1 MKYFFF
7 LILKKFI
14 LYGKLDIEIGND
26 PVKSIVGQ
34 LDGPNI
40 HIQILN
46 LKHLFLI
53 VRSPELSFGELY
65 MNKEL
70 KIKKGNL
77 EDLMKFLMLNYNS
90 WQSTNFGKIRKYLN
104 DLKNFFSTFNPIKKA
119 KRNAAHH
126 YDLNDD
132 LFESFL
138 DKRRQYSCG
147 YFHSKNESLEDAQIN
162 KVSRLV
168 AKLQINKGNTVL
180 DIGCGWGG
188 LGLSIYNCNP
198 STRITGIT
206 LSEKQHIY
214 FNQLIKKNK
223 LTGKVECLLKDYR
236 ELDNEYDRIV
246 SVGMLEHVGHHNFE
260 KFFQFIENHL
270 KPKGVAVIHSIGRY
284 GLPAHTN
291 PWLEKYIFP
300 GGYLPTFSQMTHAIE
315 KTSLKITD
323 IEVMRLHYAETL
335 KKWREKF
342 FKNKSFLPKTYDEK
356 FSRMWEFYL
365 LASEYFFRS
374 GGGMVFQYKL
384 AKDQELVPL
393 DRKYISSL
401 EKRYSKL
408 LKQKEF
414 TYILN

>member
-147 YFHSKNESLEDAQIN
+147 FFYSKNESLEDAQIN

-246 SVGMLEHVGHHNFE
+246 SVGMLEHVGHHNYE

-284 GLPAHTN
+284 GLPTHTN

-374 GGGMVFQYKL
+374 GGGMVFQFQL
-384 AKDQELVPL
+384 AKDQEVVPL

-401 EKRYSKL
+401 EKKYSKL

-414 TYILN
+414 TYIL

>member
-1 MKYFFF
+1 MKYIFFF
-7 LILKKFI
+7 ILKKFI
-14 LYGKLDIEIGND
+14 LYGKLEIEIGND

-147 YFHSKNESLEDAQIN
+147 FFYSKNESLEDAQIN

-374 GGGMVFQYKL
+374 GGGMVFQFQL
-384 AKDQELVPL
+384 AKDQEVVPL

-401 EKRYSKL
+401 EKKYSKL

>member
-26 PVKSIVGQ
+26 PVKSIVGL

-147 YFHSKNESLEDAQIN
+147 FFYSKNESLEDAQIN

-188 LGLSIYNCNP
+188 LGLSIYNCIP

-206 LSEKQHIY
+206 LSEKQHMY

-374 GGGMVFQYKL
+374 GGGMVFQFQL
-384 AKDQELVPL
+384 AKDQEVVPL

-401 EKRYSKL
+401 EKKYSKL

-414 TYILN
+414 TYIL

>member
-147 YFHSKNESLEDAQIN
+147 FFYSKNESLEDAQIN

-284 GLPAHTN
+284 GLPTHTN

-300 GGYLPTFSQMTHAIE
+300 GGYIPTFSQMTNAIE

-374 GGGMVFQYKL
+374 GGGMVFQFQL
-384 AKDQELVPL
+384 AKDQEVVPL

-401 EKRYSKL
+401 EKKYSKL

-414 TYILN
+414 TYIL

>member
-14 LYGKLDIEIGND
+14 LYGKLDIEVGND

-119 KRNAAHH
+119 KRNVAHH

-147 YFHSKNESLEDAQIN
+147 FFYSKNESLEDAQIN

-374 GGGMVFQYKL
+374 GGGMVFQFQL
-384 AKDQELVPL
+384 AKDQEVVPL

-401 EKRYSKL
+401 EKKYSKL

>member
-147 YFHSKNESLEDAQIN
+147 FFYSKNESLEDAQIN

-260 KFFQFIENHL
+260 KFFQFNENHL

-374 GGGMVFQYKL
+374 GGGMVFQFQL
-384 AKDQELVPL
+384 AKDQEVVPL

-401 EKRYSKL
+401 EKKYSKL

-414 TYILN
+414 TYIL

>member
-90 WQSTNFGKIRKYLN
+90 WQSTNLGKIRKYLN

-138 DKRRQYSCG
+138 DKKRQYSCG

-374 GGGMVFQYKL
+374 GGGMVFQFQL
-384 AKDQELVPL
+384 AKDQEVVPL

-401 EKRYSKL
+401 EKKYSKL

-414 TYILN
+414 TYIL

>member
-147 YFHSKNESLEDAQIN
+147 FFYSKNESLEDAQIN

-300 GGYLPTFSQMTHAIE
+300 GGYLPTFSQMTNAIE

-374 GGGMVFQYKL
+374 GGGMVFQFQL
-384 AKDQELVPL
+384 AKDQEVVPL

-401 EKRYSKL
+401 EKKYSKL

>member
-147 YFHSKNESLEDAQIN
+147 FFYSKNESLEDAQIN

-374 GGGMVFQYKL
+374 GGGMVFQFQL
-384 AKDQELVPL
+384 AKDQEVVPL

-401 EKRYSKL
+401 EKKYSKL

>member
-1 MKYFFF
+1 MKYIFFF
-7 LILKKFI
+7 ILKKFI
-14 LYGKLDIEIGND
+14 LYGKLEIEIGND
-26 PVKSIVGQ
+26 PVKSLVGQ
-34 LDGPNI
+34 LDGPHI
-40 HIQILN
+40 HIKILN

-147 YFHSKNESLEDAQIN
+147 FFYSKNESLEDAQIN

-374 GGGMVFQYKL
+374 GGGMVFQFQL
-384 AKDQELVPL
+384 AKDQEVVPL

-401 EKRYSKL
+401 EKKYSKL

-414 TYILN
+414 TYIL

>member
-147 YFHSKNESLEDAQIN
+147 FFYSKNESLEDAQIN

-300 GGYLPTFSQMTHAIE
+300 GGYIPTFSQMTNAIE

-374 GGGMVFQYKL
+374 GGGMVFQFQL
-384 AKDQELVPL
+384 AKDQEVVPL
-393 DRKYISSL
+393 DRKYISSM
-401 EKRYSKL
+401 EKKYSKL

>member
-147 YFHSKNESLEDAQIN
+147 FFYSKNESLEDAQIN

-374 GGGMVFQYKL
+374 GGGMVFQFQL
-384 AKDQELVPL
+384 AKDQEVVPL
-393 DRKYISSL
+393 DRKYISSM
-401 EKRYSKL
+401 EKKYSKL

>member
-147 YFHSKNESLEDAQIN
+147 FFYSKNESLEDAQIN

-246 SVGMLEHVGHHNFE
+246 SVGMLEHVGYHNFE
-260 KFFQFIENHL
+260 KFYQYIENHL

-284 GLPAHTN
+284 GLPTHTN

-300 GGYLPTFSQMTHAIE
+300 GGYIPTFSQMTNAIE

-365 LASEYFFRS
+365 LGSEYFFRS
-374 GGGMVFQYKL
+374 GGGMVFQYQL
-384 AKDQELVPL
+384 AKDQEVVPF
-393 DRKYISSL
+393 DRKYISSM
-401 EKRYSKL
+401 EKKYTKL
-408 LKQKEF
+408 IKQKEI
-414 TYILN
+414 TYILS

>member
-90 WQSTNFGKIRKYLN
+90 WQSTNFGKIRKHLN

-119 KRNAAHH
+119 KSNAAHH

-147 YFHSKNESLEDAQIN
+147 FFYSKNESLEDAQIN

-236 ELDNEYDRIV
+236 ELDNKYDRIV

-374 GGGMVFQYKL
+374 GGGMVFQFQL
-384 AKDQELVPL
+384 AKDQEVVPL

-401 EKRYSKL
+401 EKKYSKL

-414 TYILN
+414 SYILN

>member
-1 MKYFFF
+1 MKYIFFF
-7 LILKKFI
+7 ILKKFI
-14 LYGKLDIEIGND
+14 LYGKLEIEIGND

-147 YFHSKNESLEDAQIN
+147 FFYSKNESLEDAQIN

-374 GGGMVFQYKL
+374 GGGMVFQFQL
-384 AKDQELVPL
+384 AKDQEVVPL

-401 EKRYSKL
+401 EKKYSKL

-414 TYILN
+414 TYIL

>member
-1 MKYFFF
+1 MKYIFF

-147 YFHSKNESLEDAQIN
+147 FFYSKNESLEDAQIN

-374 GGGMVFQYKL
+374 GGGMVFQFQL
-384 AKDQELVPL
+384 AKDQEVVPL

-401 EKRYSKL
+401 EKKYSKL

>member
-119 KRNAAHH
+119 KRNVAHH

-147 YFHSKNESLEDAQIN
+147 FFYSKNESLEDAQIN

-374 GGGMVFQYKL
+374 GGGMVFQFQL
-384 AKDQELVPL
+384 AKDQEVVPL

-401 EKRYSKL
+401 EKKYSKL

-414 TYILN
+414 TYIL

>member
-119 KRNAAHH
+119 KRNVAHH

-374 GGGMVFQYKL
+374 GGGMVFQFQL
-384 AKDQELVPL
+384 AKDQEVVPL

-401 EKRYSKL
+401 EKKYSKL

-414 TYILN
+414 TYIL

>member
-138 DKRRQYSCG
+138 DKKRQYSCG
-147 YFHSKNESLEDAQIN
+147 YFYSKNESLEDAQIN

-374 GGGMVFQYKL
+374 GGGMVFQFQL
-384 AKDQELVPL
+384 AKDQEVVPL

-401 EKRYSKL
+401 EKKYSKL

-414 TYILN
+414 TYIL

>member
-14 LYGKLDIEIGND
+14 LYGKLDIEIGNN

-90 WQSTNFGKIRKYLN
+90 WQSTNFGKIRQYLN

-147 YFHSKNESLEDAQIN
+147 FFYSKNESLEDAQIN

-374 GGGMVFQYKL
+374 GGGMVFQFQL
-384 AKDQELVPL
+384 AKDQEVVPL

-401 EKRYSKL
+401 EKKYSKL

-414 TYILN
+414 TYIL

>member
-147 YFHSKNESLEDAQIN
+147 FFYSKNESLEDAQIN

-260 KFFQFIENHL
+260 KFFQFIENYL

-374 GGGMVFQYKL
+374 GGGMVFQFQL
-384 AKDQELVPL
+384 AKDQEVVPL

-401 EKRYSKL
+401 EKKYSKL

-414 TYILN
+414 TYIL

>member
-147 YFHSKNESLEDAQIN
+147 FFYSKNESLEDAQIN

-246 SVGMLEHVGHHNFE
+246 SVGMLEHVGHHNYE

-284 GLPAHTN
+284 GLPTHTN

-374 GGGMVFQYKL
+374 GGGMVFQFQL
-384 AKDQELVPL
+384 AKDQEVVPL

-401 EKRYSKL
+401 EKKYSKL

>member
-119 KRNAAHH
+119 KRNVAHH

-300 GGYLPTFSQMTHAIE
+300 GGYIPTFSQMTNAIE

-374 GGGMVFQYKL
+374 GGGMVFQFQL
-384 AKDQELVPL
+384 AKDQEVVPL

-401 EKRYSKL
+401 EKKYSKL

-414 TYILN
+414 TYIL

>member
-147 YFHSKNESLEDAQIN
+147 FFYSKNESLEDAQIN

-246 SVGMLEHVGHHNFE
+246 SVGMLEHVGHHNYE

-374 GGGMVFQYKL
+374 GGGMVFQFQL
-384 AKDQELVPL
+384 AKDQEVVPL

-401 EKRYSKL
+401 EKKYSKL

>member
-90 WQSTNFGKIRKYLN
+90 WQSTSFGKMRQYLN

-119 KRNAAHH
+119 KRNVAHH

-147 YFHSKNESLEDAQIN
+147 FFYSKNESLEDAQIN

-374 GGGMVFQYKL
+374 GGGMVFQFQL
-384 AKDQELVPL
+384 AKDQEVVPL

-401 EKRYSKL
+401 EKKYSKL

-414 TYILN
+414 TYIL

>member
-147 YFHSKNESLEDAQIN
+147 FFYSKNESLEDAQIN

-246 SVGMLEHVGHHNFE
+246 SVGMLEHVGHHNYE

-374 GGGMVFQYKL
+374 GGGMVFQFQL
-384 AKDQELVPL
+384 AKDQEVVPL

-401 EKRYSKL
+401 EKKYSKL

-414 TYILN
+414 TYIL

>member
-90 WQSTNFGKIRKYLN
+90 WQVTNFGKVRRYLN
-104 DLKNFFSTFNPIKKA
+104 DLKNFFSTFNPIRKA
-119 KRNAAHH
+119 KRNVAHH

-374 GGGMVFQYKL
+374 GGGMVFQFQL
-384 AKDQELVPL
+384 AKDQGVVPL

-401 EKRYSKL
+401 EKKYSKL

-414 TYILN
+414 TYIL

>member
-53 VRSPELSFGELY
+53 VRTPELSFGVLY
-65 MNKEL
+65 MNKEWQ
-70 KIKKGNL
+70 IKKVNL

-132 LFESFL
+132 LFEIFL

-315 KTSLKITD
+315 KTSFKITD

-374 GGGMVFQYKL
+374 GGGMVFQFQL
-384 AKDQELVPL
+384 AKDQEVVPL

-401 EKRYSKL
+401 EKKYSKL

-414 TYILN
+414 TYIL

>member
-147 YFHSKNESLEDAQIN
+147 FFYSKNESLEDAQIN

-236 ELDNEYDRIV
+236 ELDNKYDRIV

-374 GGGMVFQYKL
+374 GGGMVFQFQL
-384 AKDQELVPL
+384 AKDQEVVPL

-401 EKRYSKL
+401 EKKYSKL

>member
-7 LILKKFI
+7 LILEKFI
-14 LYGKLDIEIGND
+14 LYGKLDIEIGD
-26 PVKSIVGQ
+26 EPVKSIVGQ
-34 LDGPNI
+34 LDGPHI
-40 HIQILN
+40 HIKILN

-65 MNKEL
+65 MNNEL

-77 EDLMKFLMLNYNS
+77 EDLIKFLMLNYNS
-90 WQSTNFGKIRKYLN
+90 WQVTNFGKVRRYLN
-104 DLKNFFSTFNPIKKA
+104 DLKNFFSTFNPIRKA
-119 KRNAAHH
+119 KRNVAHH

-162 KVSRLV
+162 KISRLV
-168 AKLQINKGNTVL
+168 AKLQINRGNTIL

-188 LGLSIYNCNP
+188 LGLSIYNCIP
-198 STRITGIT
+198 STRTTGIT
-206 LSEKQHIY
+206 LSEKQHMY

-236 ELDNEYDRIV
+236 ELDNKYDRIV
-246 SVGMLEHVGHHNFE
+246 SVGMLEHVGYHNFE
-260 KFFQFIENHL
+260 KFYQYIENHL

-284 GLPAHTN
+284 GLPTHTN

-300 GGYLPTFSQMTHAIE
+300 GGYIPTFSQMTNAIE
-315 KTSLKITD
+315 NTSLKITD

-365 LASEYFFRS
+365 LGSEYFFRS
-374 GGGMVFQYKL
+374 GGGMVFSISACKRSRGSSIR
-384 AKDQELVPL
+384 QEI
-393 DRKYISSL
+393 YM
-401 EKRYSKL
+401 
-408 LKQKEF
+408 F
-414 TYILN
+414 

>member
-147 YFHSKNESLEDAQIN
+147 FFYSKNESLEDAQIN

-323 IEVMRLHYAETL
+323 IEVMRLHYAERL

-374 GGGMVFQYKL
+374 GGGMVFQFQL
-384 AKDQELVPL
+384 AKDQEVVPL

-401 EKRYSKL
+401 EKKYSKL

-414 TYILN
+414 TYIL

>member
-147 YFHSKNESLEDAQIN
+147 FFYSKNESLEDAQIN

-188 LGLSIYNCNP
+188 LGLSIYNFNP

-374 GGGMVFQYKL
+374 GGGMVFQFQL
-384 AKDQELVPL
+384 AKDQEVVPL

-401 EKRYSKL
+401 EKKYSKL

>member
-119 KRNAAHH
+119 KRNVAHH

-374 GGGMVFQYKL
+374 GGGMVFQFQL
-384 AKDQELVPL
+384 AKDQEVVPL

-401 EKRYSKL
+401 EKKYSKL

>member
-147 YFHSKNESLEDAQIN
+147 FFYSKNESLEDAQIN

-374 GGGMVFQYKL
+374 GGGMVFQFQL
-384 AKDQELVPL
+384 AKDQEVVPL

-401 EKRYSKL
+401 EKKYSKL

-414 TYILN
+414 SYILN

>member
-147 YFHSKNESLEDAQIN
+147 FFYSKNESLEDAQIN

-300 GGYLPTFSQMTHAIE
+300 GGYIPTFSQMTNAIE

-365 LASEYFFRS
+365 LGSEYFFRS
-374 GGGMVFQYKL
+374 GGGMVFQYQL
-384 AKDQELVPL
+384 AKDQEVVPF
-393 DRKYISSL
+393 DRKYISSM
-401 EKRYSKL
+401 EKKYTKL
-408 LKQKEF
+408 IKQKEI
-414 TYILN
+414 TYILS

>member
-1 MKYFFF
+1 MKYIFFF
-7 LILKKFI
+7 ILKKFI
-14 LYGKLDIEIGND
+14 LYGKLEIEIGND
-26 PVKSIVGQ
+26 PVKSLVGQ
-34 LDGPNI
+34 LDGPHI
-40 HIQILN
+40 HIKILN

-90 WQSTNFGKIRKYLN
+90 WQVTNFGKVRRYLN
-104 DLKNFFSTFNPIKKA
+104 DLNNFFSTFNPIRKA
-119 KRNAAHH
+119 KRNVAHH

-132 LFESFL
+132 LFEIFL

-162 KVSRLV
+162 KISRLV

-206 LSEKQHIY
+206 LSEKQHMY

-223 LTGKVECLLKDYR
+223 LTGKVKCLLKDYR
-236 ELDNEYDRIV
+236 ELDNKYDRIV
-246 SVGMLEHVGHHNFE
+246 SVGMLEHVGYHNFE
-260 KFFQFIENHL
+260 KFYQYIENHL

-284 GLPAHTN
+284 GLPTHTN

-300 GGYLPTFSQMTHAIE
+300 GGYIPTFSQMTNAIE

-365 LASEYFFRS
+365 LGSEYFFRS
-374 GGGMVFQYKL
+374 GGGMVFQYQL
-384 AKDQELVPL
+384 AKDQEVVPF
-393 DRKYISSL
+393 DRKYISSM
-401 EKRYSKL
+401 EKKYTKL
-408 LKQKEF
+408 IKQKEI
-414 TYILN
+414 TYILS

>member
-90 WQSTNFGKIRKYLN
+90 WQSTNFGKIRRYLN

-147 YFHSKNESLEDAQIN
+147 FFYSKNESLEDAQIN

-374 GGGMVFQYKL
+374 GGGMVFQFQL
-384 AKDQELVPL
+384 AKDQEVVPL

-401 EKRYSKL
+401 EKKYSKL

-414 TYILN
+414 TYIL